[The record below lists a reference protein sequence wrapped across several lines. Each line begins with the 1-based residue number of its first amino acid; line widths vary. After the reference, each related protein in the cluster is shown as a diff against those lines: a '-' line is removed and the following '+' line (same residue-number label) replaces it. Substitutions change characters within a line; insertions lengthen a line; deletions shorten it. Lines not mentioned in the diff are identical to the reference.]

1 MKKFLFYVLFLFT
14 LSSIFSLDNN
24 SVSSFEAFQ
33 VSVVPQSHEYVWVKF
48 NIAPEYHLYQN
59 KIAIINAEDSSVKLG
74 TVVLPDPSIMTND
87 LNESINVYHN
97 NLDIQIPILTYGNGD
112 LHIIVKYQGCK
123 GASLCLPEAQ
133 LDQKINLTRGN
144 IISNNIVN
152 TTVNSNNSVNSY
164 FTGSPIMVV
173 IGFFLLGLL
182 IAFTPCVFPLLPILF
197 TIVSN
202 NSVNL
207 FRGFILAFSYILG
220 GATVYALAGIIA
232 VMLGTSLT
240 IYLQTTWMNV
250 AIAIIF
256 IIFALSMYDLF
267 EIKLPNAIQT
277 KLGNKVNSMRGMSI
291 FSTFIIGGISNLIL
305 SPCVTAPLASALLYI
320 SSTHNYILGASSLFA
335 LGFGSG
341 VPLLIIS
348 LFGKKYLPKSGNWMI
363 FTKRMLAII
372 MVAMAGYTLSKV
384 LFDYDDVILAIVLI
398 IFTATLVKSSPLI
411 ISKKWIIHALMI
423 VSILGSGVI
432 YKQYAATKMLSADD
446 GFNKI
451 TQVDQLEK
459 YLQIARQQNKP
470 IIIDFYANWCSAC
483 REMDL
488 RTFSNKDVQ
497 KSLEKFELV
506 RIDSTNNTSEI
517 QQMQTKFGIFALP
530 AVILLYPNG
539 AIAEGF
545 QSYGFVK
552 SKDLIDKLDKF
563 NDDFTQI
570 CLLNHSDIR
579 C

>member
-1 MKKFLFYVLFLFT
+1 MKKFLFYVLFLFN
-14 LSSIFSLDNN
+14 LSSIFALDNN

-423 VSILGSGVI
+423 VSILG
-432 YKQYAATKMLSADD
+432 
-446 GFNKI
+446 
-451 TQVDQLEK
+451 
-459 YLQIARQQNKP
+459 
-470 IIIDFYANWCSAC
+470 
-483 REMDL
+483 
-488 RTFSNKDVQ
+488 
-497 KSLEKFELV
+497 
-506 RIDSTNNTSEI
+506 
-517 QQMQTKFGIFALP
+517 
-530 AVILLYPNG
+530 
-539 AIAEGF
+539 
-545 QSYGFVK
+545 
-552 SKDLIDKLDKF
+552 
-563 NDDFTQI
+563 
-570 CLLNHSDIR
+570 
-579 C
+579 